1 VYGFIKQSGGEVVI
15 ESRPDEGTTIAIYLP
30 AVVSEAQEDR
40 RSHVERVLIVE
51 DEPDLMDVAA
61 SLFASMGYDVLTA
74 SSGRE
79 AMDVLEQRDVDIL
92 FTDVVMP
99 NGMDGLE
106 LASYTRTH
114 YPDTK
119 IMLASGYPLPALKQR
134 HGQDLND
141 FAFVNKPY
149 RLADLARTL
158 RTAL

>member
-1 VYGFIKQSGGEVVI
+1 
-15 ESRPDEGTTIAIYLP
+15 
-30 AVVSEAQEDR
+30 
-40 RSHVERVLIVE
+40 
-51 DEPDLMDVAA
+51 MDVAA

-79 AMDVLEQRDVDIL
+79 AMDMLEQRDVDIL

-99 NGMDGLE
+99 NGMDGLQ
-106 LASYTRTH
+106 LATYTRIH
-114 YPDTK
+114 YPGTK

-158 RTAL
+158 RSTM

>member
-1 VYGFIKQSGGEVVI
+1 MSI
-15 ESRPDEGTTIAIYLP
+15 ETSPIA
-30 AVVSEAQEDR
+30 
-40 RSHVERVLIVE
+40 LIVE

-61 SLFASMGYDVLTA
+61 SLFTSMGYDVLTA

-119 IMLASGYPLPALKQR
+119 IMLASGYPLPALKLE
-134 HGQDLND
+134 HANLSD

-149 RLADLARTL
+149 RLSDLARAL
-158 RTAL
+158 RSAA